1 MDRVPAVP
9 SRRITVRAPRGRRGA
24 AAGLLAGALAVVAL
38 AGCETKQGNEDLVS
52 GKQMFVAK
60 CGSCHVLQRAGTS
73 GTTGP
78 NLDAAF
84 HQSVKDGFK
93 RSTFQGQI
101 YSQIRFPNRNSLMG
115 ALARNGKIPH
125 GSRDAQNIAAYV
137 ASVVSRPGSDTGAL
151 AHAVENIK
159 RVPLATAKGGALDI
173 DAFPN
178 GQLKFIPVAAQAPAG
193 KLVVKSVN
201 KASIGHNISVTGNGV
216 NQAGPVVSGG
226 KTSEITVTLKPGT
239 YQFLCTVPGHAA
251 AGMKGVLTVK

>member
-1 MDRVPAVP
+1 
-9 SRRITVRAPRGRRGA
+9 
-24 AAGLLAGALAVVAL
+24 VVAL

-125 GSRDAQNIAAYV
+125 DSRDAANIAAYV

-151 AHAVENIK
+151 ARAVEKIT
-159 RVPLATAKGGALDI
+159 R
-173 DAFPN
+173 
-178 GQLKFIPVAAQAPAG
+178 IPVATARAACSRSTPSQRGAQIHPGRRAVAARQGPHQVAEQG
-193 KLVVKSVN
+193 VDRPRHPRRRRRHQPGRPGGLQRWHLT
-201 KASIGHNISVTGNGV
+201 GHGDP
-216 NQAGPVVSGG
+216 QAGGP
-226 KTSEITVTLKPGT
+226 TSSCARCRGPRRGW
-239 YQFLCTVPGHAA
+239 G
-251 AGMKGVLTVK
+251 